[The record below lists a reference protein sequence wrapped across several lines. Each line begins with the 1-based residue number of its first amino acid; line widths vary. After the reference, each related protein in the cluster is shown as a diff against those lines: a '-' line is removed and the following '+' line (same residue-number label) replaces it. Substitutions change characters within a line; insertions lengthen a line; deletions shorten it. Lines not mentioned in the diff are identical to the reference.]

1 MYIDTVF
8 IFLVMALVNSIYR
21 VKCKKKESNTYSKME
36 NKSSEAAAMTV
47 LLGRDFIG
55 NARNLSLIVRVLI
68 AYLLTFLFFPV
79 NFV

>member
-1 MYIDTVF
+1 
-8 IFLVMALVNSIYR
+8 MALVNSIYR

-68 AYLLTFLFFPV
+68 AYLFTFPFLSCKFCLTSYYDCRALT
-79 NFV
+79 

>member
-1 MYIDTVF
+1 
-8 IFLVMALVNSIYR
+8 MALVNSIYR
-21 VKCKKKESNTYSKME
+21 VKCKKKESNTHSKME

-47 LLGRDFIG
+47 LGRDFIG

>member
-1 MYIDTVF
+1 
-8 IFLVMALVNSIYR
+8 MALVNSIYR

-68 AYLLTFLFFPV
+68 AYLFTFLSCKFCLTSYYDCRV
-79 NFV
+79 LT

>member
-1 MYIDTVF
+1 
-8 IFLVMALVNSIYR
+8 MALVNSIYR

-55 NARNLSLIVRVLI
+55 NARNLSFIVRVLI